1 MCWRFDIRIRS
12 PIPYCNYSPYPFGG
26 RAQGCRK
33 AALAFLWSAN
43 LIRTN
48 VYVDGFNLY
57 YRALR
62 ETPCRWLDIGQ
73 LAQRLL
79 SNHQINRIRYFTA
92 RVSNRPN
99 DPTKARR
106 QEVYIRALQTV
117 PSLSVHYGHFI
128 EKTKFRPLARPPR
141 TGTRM
146 VEIRDTEEKGSDV
159 NLATYLL
166 LDGFD
171 NEYDLAVVI
180 TNDSDLKLPI
190 KKGLITLVSQGAD
203 GHRGGNLP

>member
-1 MCWRFDIRIRS
+1 MPSSLLRL
-12 PIPYCNYSPYPFGG
+12 PPYHFAG

-106 QEVYIRALQTV
+106 QEVYIRAL
-117 PSLSVHYGHFI
+117 
-128 EKTKFRPLARPPR
+128 
-141 TGTRM
+141 
-146 VEIRDTEEKGSDV
+146 
-159 NLATYLL
+159 
-166 LDGFD
+166 
-171 NEYDLAVVI
+171 
-180 TNDSDLKLPI
+180 
-190 KKGLITLVSQGAD
+190 
-203 GHRGGNLP
+203 

>member
-1 MCWRFDIRIRS
+1 MSI
-12 PIPYCNYSPYPFGG
+12 
-26 RAQGCRK
+26 
-33 AALAFLWSAN
+33 
-43 LIRTN
+43 
-48 VYVDGFNLY
+48 VDGFNLY

-106 QEVYIRALQTV
+106 QEVYIRALQTI

-171 NEYDLAVVI
+171 NEYDLSVVI
-180 TNDSDLKLPI
+180 TNDSDLRLPI
-190 KKGLITLVSQGAD
+190 EKVRTRLGKVIGVYDPSRKRSFELNKAATWYRRLREGPLKASQFPPTLSDHQVSITKPAGW
-203 GHRGGNLP
+203 